1 MYEVE
6 FYKDRK
12 ERCFTIEFLDEL
24 QTKIRAKVVKWI
36 EKLEKE
42 GPRKE
47 VDVIMKGTVKFKD
60 YLKEELKDPEFR
72 EAFDEEEV
80 YASLAIQ
87 IAKIRQKKKLTQ
99 KELAKRLHTTQQ
111 TISRLE
117 NIHNKS
123 YSLQTLI
130 KLARILDKRVSVEFR
145 DVVKK

>member
-1 MYEVE
+1 
-6 FYKDRK
+6 
-12 ERCFTIEFLDEL
+12 
-24 QTKIRAKVVKWI
+24 
-36 EKLEKE
+36 
-42 GPRKE
+42 
-47 VDVIMKGTVKFKD
+47 MKGTVRLKD
-60 YLKEELKDPEFR
+60 YLEEELKDPEFR

-87 IAKIRQKKKLTQ
+87 IAKIRRNNKLTQ

-130 KLARILDKRVSVEFR
+130 KLARILDKRVNVEFR

>member
-1 MYEVE
+1 M
-6 FYKDRK
+6 KD
-12 ERCFTIEFLDEL
+12 
-24 QTKIRAKVVKWI
+24 
-36 EKLEKE
+36 
-42 GPRKE
+42 
-47 VDVIMKGTVKFKD
+47 TVKFKD

-87 IAKIRQKKKLTQ
+87 IAKIRQEQKLTQ
-99 KELAKRLHTTQQ
+99 KELAKQLHTTQQ

-130 KLARILDKRVSVEFR
+130 KLARILNKRVI
-145 DVVKK
+145 VKFSGGERRG

>member
-1 MYEVE
+1 
-6 FYKDRK
+6 
-12 ERCFTIEFLDEL
+12 
-24 QTKIRAKVVKWI
+24 
-36 EKLEKE
+36 
-42 GPRKE
+42 
-47 VDVIMKGTVKFKD
+47 MKSTVRLKD
-60 YLKEELKDPEFR
+60 YLEEELKDPEFC

-87 IAKIRQKKKLTQ
+87 IAKIRQNNKLTQ

-117 NIHNKS
+117 NIRNKS

>member
-1 MYEVE
+1 ME
-6 FYKDRK
+6 D
-12 ERCFTIEFLDEL
+12 TI
-24 QTKIRAKVVKWI
+24 
-36 EKLEKE
+36 
-42 GPRKE
+42 
-47 VDVIMKGTVKFKD
+47 KFKD

-117 NIHNKS
+117 NIYNKS

-130 KLARILDKRVSVEFR
+130 KLARILDKRVSVKFSG
-145 DVVKK
+145 VVRKNKEQQP

>member
-1 MYEVE
+1 M
-6 FYKDRK
+6 
-12 ERCFTIEFLDEL
+12 
-24 QTKIRAKVVKWI
+24 
-36 EKLEKE
+36 
-42 GPRKE
+42 E

-87 IAKIRQKKKLTQ
+87 IAKIRQKEKLTQ

-117 NIHNKS
+117 DIHNKS

>member
-1 MYEVE
+1 ME
-6 FYKDRK
+6 D
-12 ERCFTIEFLDEL
+12 TI
-24 QTKIRAKVVKWI
+24 
-36 EKLEKE
+36 
-42 GPRKE
+42 
-47 VDVIMKGTVKFKD
+47 KFKD

-117 NIHNKS
+117 NIRNKS

-130 KLARILDKRVSVEFR
+130 KLARILDKQVSVKFSSVLFLVEVNFIVNYLR
-145 DVVKK
+145 ILDVVRMYTIRLLPILYGK

>member
-1 MYEVE
+1 
-6 FYKDRK
+6 
-12 ERCFTIEFLDEL
+12 
-24 QTKIRAKVVKWI
+24 
-36 EKLEKE
+36 
-42 GPRKE
+42 
-47 VDVIMKGTVKFKD
+47 MKGTIKFKD
-60 YLKEELKDPEFR
+60 YLKEELKDPEFY

-99 KELAKRLHTTQQ
+99 KKLAKQLHTTQQ

-130 KLARILDKRVSVEFR
+130 KIARILDKRVSVEFR

>member
-1 MYEVE
+1 M
-6 FYKDRK
+6 KD
-12 ERCFTIEFLDEL
+12 TI
-24 QTKIRAKVVKWI
+24 
-36 EKLEKE
+36 
-42 GPRKE
+42 
-47 VDVIMKGTVKFKD
+47 KFKD
-60 YLKEELKDPEFR
+60 YLKEELKDPEFS

-87 IAKIRQKKKLTQ
+87 IANIRQKEKLTQ

-130 KLARILDKRVSVEFR
+130 KLARILDKLVSIKFSEGVR
-145 DVVKK
+145 KG